1 MKRLL
6 QVAVFGL
13 IAAYAA
19 GAAAQSS
26 QRAGKWEFTLQPQ
39 YTHSLSFDSG
49 NGTSG
54 TVGSSLGFGFG
65 VAYNLNNNLALG
77 GDFVWSSASYSATI
91 TPAAGN
97 NGSPQTLNGV
107 LDTSTLRFNVIWNMI
122 ATGNFTPFVIAG
134 IGSTY
139 VDTNIPYGGPPVCWY
154 DPWWGYYCS
163 QPTRSAY
170 DVSYS
175 GALGVRWEIDRN
187 IFLRGLVNRT
197 WIDVGGALGTPW
209 VDQYRIDVGFKF

>member
-1 MKRLL
+1 
-6 QVAVFGL
+6 
-13 IAAYAA
+13 
-19 GAAAQSS
+19 
-26 QRAGKWEFTLQPQ
+26 
-39 YTHSLSFDSG
+39 
-49 NGTSG
+49 
-54 TVGSSLGFGFG
+54 VGSSLGFGFG

-97 NGSPQTLNGV
+97 PGPAQTLNGV